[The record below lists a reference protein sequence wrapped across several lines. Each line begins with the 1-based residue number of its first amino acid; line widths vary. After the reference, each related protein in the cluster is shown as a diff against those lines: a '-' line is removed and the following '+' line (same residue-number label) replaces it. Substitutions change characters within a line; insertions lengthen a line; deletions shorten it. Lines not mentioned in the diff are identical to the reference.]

1 METLRSIRF
10 LSWKPS
16 TPVSSSTHN
25 KAQSNFFRNRT
36 ITGFT
41 ILELTVASVVSLTI
55 LSLSMGMLNEQRRQ
69 LLGDRTRA
77 GVNDNLR
84 IASDLTGFDIKQ
96 AGERLESNTELPGV
110 AIISGTTEGTD
121 PDSLVLQR
129 QLVTEVLPICQ
140 NIIQGTT
147 TTTVDISFA
156 SSAIG
161 IVPAPITNSPEGNCI
176 FKNGAAPTTPAESPV
191 LTDNVRA
198 FRNYRCSSDGT
209 AGCAPAPTTA
219 TTCQQVGGA
228 DKECILAYI
237 DDPVNDRGEF
247 FLYSSE
253 SQGSCSYSSYSA
265 QNCLKVNRAD
275 GKPWLY
281 SYTYNPSLAVSQQ
294 PKIYILEE
302 RRYSLTPDANT
313 ARTDDYILQ
322 MSLNQQPAQ
331 KIANGFSNFQVSGKL
346 ATGYVNSFN
355 PNLNF
360 ATDWQNLQAVQLTLT
375 SINPNDQWMKVNN
388 NANFLSLT
396 SQFFPRNV
404 NSQQ

>member
-1 METLRSIRF
+1 METLRLLRF

-16 TPVSSSTHN
+16 TLGFSRVQKKN
-25 KAQSNFFRNRT
+25 QSNFFRNRT

-55 LSLSMGMLNEQRRQ
+55 LSLAMGMINEQRRQ

-84 IASDLTGFDIKQ
+84 IASDLIGFDVKQ
-96 AGERLESNTELPGV
+96 AGERLESNTELPGIGV
-110 AIISGTTEGTD
+110 ISGITEGTD
-121 PDSLVLQR
+121 PDTLVLQR

-140 NIIQGTT
+140 NITQGTT
-147 TTTVDISFA
+147 TTNVDVSFA
-156 SSAIG
+156 STAIG
-161 IVPAPITNSPEGNCI
+161 IVPAPINDSPGGNCI

-191 LTDNVRA
+191 LNDNLRA

-209 AGCAPAPTTA
+209 TGCAPAPATA
-219 TTCQQVGGA
+219 ATCQQIGGT
-228 DKECILAYI
+228 DRECILAYI

-253 SQGSCSYSSYSA
+253 SQGSCSYSSYSS
-265 QNCLKVNRAD
+265 QNCLKINRAD
-275 GKPWLY
+275 GKPWVY
-281 SYTYNPSLAVSQQ
+281 NYTYDPAVAVSRQ

-302 RRYSLTPDANT
+302 RRYSLTSDANT
-313 ARTDDYILQ
+313 DRTDDYILQ
-322 MSLNQQPAQ
+322 MSINRQPAQ
-331 KIANGFSNFQVSGKL
+331 KIANGFTNFQVSVKL
-346 ATGYVNSFN
+346 ASGYVNSFN

-360 ATDWQNLQAVQLTLT
+360 ATDWQNLQAVQFTLT
-375 SINPNDQWMKVNN
+375 SINPNDQWMKVNS